1 MQYLR
6 PRKPLAHAVPSA
18 RVAPFAPDARA
29 AGHAATPRRA
39 ACRRVASLLL
49 WAAIAATPFT
59 ARAAETLT
67 LGLISSSTPE
77 ATKAAWQPL
86 ADALSRAMNAPVA
99 MVSSKNYA
107 EITQSMKSGAVQVAW
122 VNNRMAIELVESGN
136 ALVFAQMVRSDG
148 TRGYKSILL
157 ARKDLPV
164 KTLDD
169 VMSRPGAFT
178 LAIGDKKS
186 TSGYLVPNYFIFAKR
201 KVDPAR
207 HFKAITSGS
216 HRENFNT
223 LAAGKADLAINNTEE
238 VPRYQTEQAAD
249 WAKVQVIWESPLI
262 PNDPIVMRKDLPG
275 ATQDRLRRFFAT
287 YGQGSS
293 AEKATLKAINGL
305 SGFGASGD
313 HQLRPIVDL
322 EMFEAM
328 TRLMNDPSKSPEQVT
343 AAMGELSRRAAKL
356 DTAMSA
362 SRYLGQ

>member
-1 MQYLR
+1 MQY
-6 PRKPLAHAVPSA
+6 PRFAGTDRTATPSPRAQA
-18 RVAPFAPDARA
+18 RRHLL
-29 AGHAATPRRA
+29 GLLLAATLA
-39 ACRRVASLLL
+39 AAPGL
-49 WAAIAATPFT
+49 A
-59 ARAAETLT
+59 AAEGLT
-67 LGLISSSTPE
+67 LGLISTGTPE

-86 ADALSRAMNAPVA
+86 ADALSRAMNAPVT

-107 EITQSMKSGAVQVAW
+107 EITQGVKSGAIQVAW
-122 VNNRMAIELVESGN
+122 VNNRMAIELVEAGS
-136 ALVFAQMVRSDG
+136 ALVFAQMVRTDG

-157 ARKDLPV
+157 ARKESPV

-169 VMSRPGAFT
+169 VMAKPGAFT

-238 VPRYQTEQAAD
+238 VPRYQAEQAAD

-262 PNDPIVMRKDLPG
+262 PNDPLVMRKDLPG
-275 ATQDRLRRFFAT
+275 VTQDRLRRFFAT
-287 YGQGSS
+287 YGQGGG
-293 AEKATLKAINGL
+293 AEKGTLKAINGL

-328 TRLMNDPSKSPEQVT
+328 TRLMNDPSKTPEQVT